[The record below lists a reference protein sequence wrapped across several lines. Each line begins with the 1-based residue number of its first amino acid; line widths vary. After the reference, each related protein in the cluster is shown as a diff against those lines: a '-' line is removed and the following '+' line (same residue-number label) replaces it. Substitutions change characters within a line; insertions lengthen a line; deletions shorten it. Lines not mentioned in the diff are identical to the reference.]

1 MRFVHWCGKEA
12 KKRIYPV
19 ACLTAALELVQH
31 EDFCS
36 GDFRSL
42 TNSSKLLLLKESIAK
57 EVEKTELEMDL
68 LECYLKLVTT
78 ESENRALESV
88 HPSPS
93 SCWDSMQKT
102 KKFPL
107 THSS

>member
-1 MRFVHWCGKEA
+1 MRLVHWCGKEA

-31 EDFCS
+31 VDFCS

-57 EVEKTELEMDL
+57 EVEKIEPEMDS
-68 LECYLKLVTT
+68 LECYLILVTI
-78 ESENRALESV
+78 ESTNRAPESV

-93 SCWDSMQKT
+93 SETDK
-102 KKFPL
+102 
-107 THSS
+107 SSSQA